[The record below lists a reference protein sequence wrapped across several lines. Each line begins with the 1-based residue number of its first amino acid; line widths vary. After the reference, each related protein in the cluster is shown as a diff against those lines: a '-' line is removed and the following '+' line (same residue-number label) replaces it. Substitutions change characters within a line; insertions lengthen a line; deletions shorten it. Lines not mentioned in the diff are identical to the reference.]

1 MTNASILMV
10 DDEVDVCR
18 IVHRMLTSQQY
29 QLQTS
34 QSVAE
39 AVGAIEQ
46 KLFDLYI
53 LDFKLEDGC
62 GLDIAERVR
71 SKGSEAPII
80 LLSGCD
86 TDSVAQ
92 RAKDLRILEIIKKPF
107 SREMILNAVQK
118 AIKSPECAGT
128 MKIS

>member
-29 QLQTS
+29 HLQTS

-39 AVGAIEQ
+39 AVEAINQ
-46 KLFDLYI
+46 KPFDLYI
-53 LDFKLEDGC
+53 LDFNLEDGC
-62 GLDIAERVR
+62 GLDIAERIR
-71 SKGSEAPII
+71 SKGSEAPIF

-92 RAKDLRILEIIKKPF
+92 RAEELHIFEIIEKPF
-107 SREMILNAVQK
+107 
-118 AIKSPECAGT
+118 
-128 MKIS
+128 